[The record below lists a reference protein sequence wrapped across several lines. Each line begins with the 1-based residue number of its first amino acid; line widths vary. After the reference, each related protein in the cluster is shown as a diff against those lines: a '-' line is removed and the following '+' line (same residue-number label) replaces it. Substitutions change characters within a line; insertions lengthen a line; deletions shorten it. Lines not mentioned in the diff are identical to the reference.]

1 MPDPNR
7 RQELKRRLYDSGIS
21 NIPMPSVKRPIEE
34 NISSKPYS
42 AKMNPSKI
50 QNTSP
55 LKKGIEKLNKN
66 IINQLKMSYEE
77 AAVQEQKYK
86 GEGTAEYYKS

>member
-1 MPDPNR
+1 MPDPSKAS
-7 RQELKRRLYDSGIS
+7 ELKRRLYDSGIS

-34 NISSKPYS
+34 NISPNPYS

-50 QNTSP
+50 QNTSD

-66 IINQLKMSYEE
+66 IINNLK
-77 AAVQEQKYK
+77 
-86 GEGTAEYYKS
+86 